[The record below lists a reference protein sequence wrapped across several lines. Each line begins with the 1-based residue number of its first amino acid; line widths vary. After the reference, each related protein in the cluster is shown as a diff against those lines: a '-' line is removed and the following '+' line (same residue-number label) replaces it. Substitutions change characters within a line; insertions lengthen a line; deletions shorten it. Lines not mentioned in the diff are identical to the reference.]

1 MRLLVSGGFAVAW
14 LAMAEARPA
23 QADPSP
29 CGTVASSAERD
40 AGLPAGLLGAIGVVE
55 TGRFDHATGRTEPW
69 PWSTNMGGVGHFFAT
84 KAEAVA
90 WTAAQIAAGQASIDV
105 GCFQI
110 NLKYHPAAFANLED
124 AFDPLANARYAAV
137 FLTGLYRKLGQWTV
151 AAQYYHSADPAQGEP
166 YGRRVMALMGGL
178 TETAPA
184 SGAQAHAV
192 PRSFPAQLARF
203 AMQVIIP
210 NWAQQPA
217 ATPANA
223 TVRPAAYVSSIGTG
237 RGRRPSLRLPIV
249 YRP

>member
-1 MRLLVSGGFAVAW
+1 MPG
-14 LAMAEARPA
+14 
-23 QADPSP
+23 
-29 CGTVASSAERD
+29 
-40 AGLPAGLLGAIGVVE
+40 GLLGAIGVVE

-69 PWSTNMGGVGHFFAT
+69 PWSTNMGGVGHFFAS

-110 NLKYHPAAFANLED
+110 NLKYHPDAFANLED

-151 AAQYYHSADPAQGEP
+151 AAQYYHSADPAEGEP
-166 YGRRVMALMGGL
+166 YGRRVMALMGGWA
-178 TETAPA
+178 ETPA
-184 SGAQAHAV
+184 ARGAQTHV
-192 PRSFPAQLARF
+192 VVRSFPAQLARF

-210 NWAQQPA
+210 SWAQQPA
-217 ATPANA
+217 TPPANA
-223 TVRPAAYVSSIGTG
+223 TLRPAAYVSGSSIGRSRHPG
-237 RGRRPSLRLPIV
+237 LRLPTV